1 MARKKNEHNSVEQ
14 ALPIV
19 EAVVRHID
27 EGVVFADSN
36 GNVLYHNPA
45 ALKLLGHPDIT
56 QLLNIKQLGAIN
68 LQKALLKAALDAG
81 EVDAAGR
88 PSGNFV
94 RFEQSIETEDATRF
108 LEFSS
113 GLVELP
119 ATHDKVRL
127 IVLRDR
133 TEHRRLEA
141 VLSGGGSSG
150 LISNDPQMLGIFSRI
165 QQIAPTNAFVLLQ
178 GESGTGKT
186 QLARLLHKMSN
197 RASQPF
203 IEVNCAAIPESLIE
217 SELFGHI
224 KGAFTGAVHE
234 RPGRFQAAHKGTL
247 FLDEISELPINLQ
260 AKLLKVLQDQKF
272 EMVGSDKSIE
282 VDVRIISASNV
293 SLRHAV
299 DDGRFRADLYY
310 RLAVIPLNVPPLRE
324 RPGDIPVLIKHFC
337 EQLTARGYPGDIQCN
352 SNAMKMMMDYP
363 WPGNVREL
371 ANAVEHGIVCAENKV
386 VTPESLPQ
394 DVRNYSAGGH
404 KLQAPVIS
412 RDEESQRQAIL
423 QALEQANGSRAVAA
437 TLLGIDRTT
446 LWRRMQRLHI
456 D

>member
-1 MARKKNEHNSVEQ
+1 MASVEQ
-14 ALPIV
+14 VLPVV
-19 EAVVRHID
+19 EAVVTHID
-27 EGVVFADSN
+27 EGVIFADHN
-36 GNVLYHNPA
+36 GTVLYHNPA
-45 ALKLLGHPDIT
+45 ALKLLSLDSVSQLRDI
-56 QLLNIKQLGAIN
+56 KRLGAVN
-68 LQKALLKAALDAG
+68 LHKALLKAAIDAG

-94 RFEQSIETEDATRF
+94 RFEQVIESDESTRF
-108 LEFSS
+108 LEFNS
-113 GLVELP
+113 GLVDLP
-119 ATHDKVRL
+119 DTTEKVRL

-141 VLSGGGSSG
+141 VLSGNSG
-150 LISNDPQMLGIFSRI
+150 LISNDPQMLGILSRI

-203 IEVNCAAIPESLIE
+203 VEVNCAAIPESLIE

-224 KGAFTGAVHE
+224 KGAFTGAVQD

-247 FLDEISELPINLQ
+247 FLDEISELPLNLQ
-260 AKLLKVLQDQKF
+260 AKLLKVLQDQQF

-282 VDVRIISASNV
+282 VDVRIISATNTN
-293 SLRHAV
+293 LRDAV
-299 DDGRFRADLYY
+299 DEGKFRADLYY
-310 RLAVIPLNVPPLRE
+310 RLAVIPLQVPPLLE
-324 RPGDIPVLIKHFC
+324 RPGDIPLLIKHFC
-337 EQLTARGYPGDIQCN
+337 QQLSARGYPTDIQCN
-352 SNAMKMMMDYP
+352 SSAMKMMMDYP

-386 VTPESLPQ
+386 VTPNSLPQ
-394 DVRNYSAGGH
+394 DIRSYSGSGLSA
-404 KLQAPVIS
+404 LMAQE
-412 RDEESQRQAIL
+412 RDPGEEEQRRQIQ
-423 QALEQANGSRAVAA
+423 QALEQAKGSRAVAA

-446 LWRRMQRLHI
+446 LWRRIQKLNI
-456 D
+456 G